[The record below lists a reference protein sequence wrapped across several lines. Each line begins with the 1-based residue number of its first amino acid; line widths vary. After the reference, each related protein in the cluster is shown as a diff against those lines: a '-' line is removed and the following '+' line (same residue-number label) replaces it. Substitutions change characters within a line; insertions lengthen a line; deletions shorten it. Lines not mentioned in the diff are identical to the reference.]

1 MNKLYIKNLDQNL
14 FYKKCHSNF
23 YKITENTFVSLYS
36 DSGIYKIENNT
47 LYKINFKNQDIKK
60 IFIQNQ
66 EIWIDLS
73 ESYYKKIFSQF
84 PNNYIPIR
92 QKLIKYKFN
101 DFKDY
106 YFCILFEENN
116 IIDTYVEFKD
126 SYNSQN
132 QQFII
137 SSFLSL

>member
-14 FYKKCHSNF
+14 FYKKCNSNF

-47 LYKINFKNQDIKK
+47 LYKINFKNHDIKK

-84 PNNYIPIR
+84 PNNYDFIQ

-106 YFCILFEENN
+106 YFCIIFEENN

-137 SSFLSL
+137 SSFLCL